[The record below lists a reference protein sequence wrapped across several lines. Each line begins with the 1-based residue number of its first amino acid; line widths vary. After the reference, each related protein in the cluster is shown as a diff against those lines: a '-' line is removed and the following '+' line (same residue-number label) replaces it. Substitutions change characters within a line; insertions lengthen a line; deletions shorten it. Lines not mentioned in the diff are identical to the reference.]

1 MRAFFIHL
9 IAYFVAILNVIR
21 LFTFIPLCLCLFVVR
36 LSQYLNFAFDQFR
49 IAVYRVYGVSSP
61 MLCFKSIDNNVVFM
75 YNSDINK
82 YMNLNDEFATRA
94 LPVILVIA

>member
-1 MRAFFIHL
+1 MRAFFINL

-21 LFTFIPLCLCLFVVR
+21 LFTFIPLWLCLFAVR
-36 LSQYLNFAFDQFR
+36 LFQYLNFAFDLFH
-49 IAVYRVYGVSSP
+49 IAVYRVYRVSSS
-61 MLCFKSIDNNVVFM
+61 MLCLKSNDNNVVFM

-82 YMNLNDEFATRA
+82 YMNLNDEFAARA